1 MQITMDVDMAQ
12 FYDELGSLR
21 EMVENYDKWIHT
33 ADRIADEAME
43 ISRQLEQCRVRN

>member
-1 MQITMDVDMAQ
+1 MAQ

-21 EMVENYDKWIHT
+21 EMVDNYDRWIHM
-33 ADRIADEAME
+33 ANRIADEAME

>member
-1 MQITMDVDMAQ
+1 MAQ

-21 EMVENYDKWIHT
+21 EMVDNYDKWIHT

-43 ISRQLEQCRVRN
+43 NIAAARTMQGKK